1 MAVKGSW
8 LTSVTSSGCKL
19 LLPNLLR
26 VYSDGPRDG
35 YNRGLLQGGFTSR
48 SEIDC
53 CPLASSGISKTPIS
67 DKGIELES
75 GAVSDWSESRGRQ
88 QRFCGVGE
96 GVC

>member
-1 MAVKGSW
+1 M
-8 LTSVTSSGCKL
+8 L
-19 LLPNLLR
+19 LVVVANC
-26 VYSDGPRDG
+26 YSLIYSEPTVMDPRDG
-35 YNRGLLQGGFTSR
+35 YNRGLLQGGFNSR